1 MNAKQKV
8 RKEADKLWQ
17 KIITG
22 IGSCELCGDNFAL
35 AGHHIIHKSQS
46 SYLRY
51 SIRNGICLCR
61 KCHFKWHLNDNYM
74 TTNWAKK
81 NSKVWDM
88 LESNRSNLVK
98 TTIEFYRN
106 KIEELKELLETSS

>member
-17 KIITG
+17 KIITRG
-22 IGSCELCGDNFAL
+22 GSCKLCGDTFAI

-51 SIRNGICLCR
+51 DLENGICLCR
-61 KCHFKWHLNDNYM
+61 KCHYKWHLNDNYM
-74 TTNWAKK
+74 TANWAKK
-81 NSKVWDM
+81 NKKLWDR
-88 LESNRSNLVK
+88 LERDRTK
-98 TTIEFYRN
+98 TVNTTMAFYRE
-106 KIEELKELLETSS
+106 KIEVLEEAIKV